1 MKRLNKRELQS
12 LRKEVSAE
20 IKEIKRDI
28 KAAEKAD
35 EFSHKVDRLYDR
47 LEGNELLLDA
57 IDNTIS
63 NISSRLDD
71 KGWEAVIDDFK
82 NAVEFADNNKAS
94 FSSRDVLDRVLI
106 SDANENKRVSRRFNE
121 ASDYAQ
127 ERYEKVN
134 VSDIKISEGK
144 SREFRV
150 NSSAGY
156 ISLSAECP
164 VEVVLRS
171 FNNDDIELS
180 ENDAEVFI
188 KLRID
193 SDMEE
198 EIKELS
204 DEAKKR
210 WVDFSSLWI
219 TSRRGMDGI
228 LRTTSADNTIYTL
241 EVKDVDET
249 IDVDGV
255 EFEVI
260 GAGMAFDGRQVG
272 ATFDELVDMIN
283 DEYDEYDES
292 VKRTRASRESRFY
305 EGTVSAR
312 TLSGLFRSL
321 KNDHPN
327 TTVAKQSSGMIWK
340 GDVLLHIRNAGWN
353 ESGDWIDLG
362 FSLSPD
368 KSQLTVYETKSG
380 KKEIVTSVNQFQ
392 EALESLGVRASVIDS
407 ITRYL

>member
-1 MKRLNKRELQS
+1 MIRRT
-12 LRKEVSAE
+12 RKSV
-20 IKEIKRDI
+20 
-28 KAAEKAD
+28 
-35 EFSHKVDRLYDR
+35 
-47 LEGNELLLDA
+47 N
-57 IDNTIS
+57 
-63 NISSRLDD
+63 
-71 KGWEAVIDDFK
+71 
-82 NAVEFADNNKAS
+82 
-94 FSSRDVLDRVLI
+94 
-106 SDANENKRVSRRFNE
+106 RVSRRFNE
-121 ASDYAQ
+121 ASEYAQ
-127 ERYEKVN
+127 ERSEKVN

-164 VEVVLRS
+164 AKVVLRS

-193 SDMEE
+193 SDMKE

-249 IDVDGV
+249 IDVEGV

-272 ATFDELVDMIN
+272 ATFDELVAMIN
-283 DEYDEYDES
+283 EDYYES
-292 VKRTRASRESRFY
+292 VNRRSIRSKSKR
-305 EGTVSAR
+305 EGVVLGDADEHIAHNIYLVISNEYS
-312 TLSGLFRSL
+312 LYKMMRSL
-321 KNDHPN
+321 
-327 TTVAKQSSGMIWK
+327 V
-340 GDVLLHIRNAGWN
+340 
-353 ESGDWIDLG
+353 
-362 FSLSPD
+362 
-368 KSQLTVYETKSG
+368 
-380 KKEIVTSVNQFQ
+380 
-392 EALESLGVRASVIDS
+392 ESLIKKASKGVELDKDKLVKSSAVDQLVRQAIRSLQKDDPDGTFSHIS
-407 ITRYL
+407 TATRNSAKEYVADAILSEVDDEIRYANK

>member
-1 MKRLNKRELQS
+1 MIRRT
-12 LRKEVSAE
+12 RKPV
-20 IKEIKRDI
+20 
-28 KAAEKAD
+28 
-35 EFSHKVDRLYDR
+35 
-47 LEGNELLLDA
+47 N
-57 IDNTIS
+57 
-63 NISSRLDD
+63 
-71 KGWEAVIDDFK
+71 
-82 NAVEFADNNKAS
+82 
-94 FSSRDVLDRVLI
+94 
-106 SDANENKRVSRRFNE
+106 RVSRRFNE

-164 VEVVLRS
+164 IEVVLRS

-255 EFEVI
+255 EFDVI

-283 DEYDEYDES
+283 DDYSES
-292 VKRTRASRESRFY
+292 VKRRSASRESRLY

-321 KNDHPN
+321 KNEHPN

-392 EALESLGVRASVIDS
+392 GALESLGVRASVIDS